1 MENQTKKR
9 TSKLKKFIMFIHTT
23 IGPIFRIICRLLY
36 GERGS
41 SVTPIKNE
49 ILLESATSL
58 ASKIRSQKVFIQKLK
73 ILFIINN

>member
-1 MENQTKKR
+1 MEIPTKKR
-9 TSKLKKFIMFIHTT
+9 TSKLKKFILFIHTT
-23 IGPIFRIICRLLY
+23 IGPIFRIICRWLY

-58 ASKIRSQKVFIQKLK
+58 ASKIRSQKVFIKKNLLK
-73 ILFIINN
+73 FIQ